1 MDSDIRNV
9 GVCLSGEIVTAGIIK
24 ILERDMDSMRIH
36 TINNPDNSLVA
47 NLDILILDVRS
58 SGFGLLEK
66 SFRQYPQIKIIV
78 VLPSG
83 RLSAS
88 LFPTLIAEPNV
99 WAALSQDLPG
109 VLWRKSVKTVASGK
123 KYFTDAQK
131 EWLANE
137 VTARKKNACQTPR
150 EMEIIHLIKN
160 DHSLKEIAE
169 RLNLSQKTIGTY
181 VFRLRKKYQIKNLA
195 LLEI

>member
-1 MDSDIRNV
+1 MDTVSNV
-9 GVCLSGEIVTAGIIK
+9 GVYLSSEIVSAGIIK
-24 ILERDMDSMRIH
+24 VIGGDLDSVRVYM
-36 TINNPDNSLVA
+36 INNPDDSMVA
-47 NLDILILDVRS
+47 NLDILILDVQS

-78 VLPSG
+78 ALPSG

-88 LFPTLIAEPNV
+88 LFPALIAEPNV
-99 WAALSQDLPG
+99 WAALSLDLPG
-109 VLWRKSVKTVASGK
+109 AVWRKSIKTVASGK

-137 VTARKKNACQTPR
+137 VTARKMDACQTPR

-195 LLEI
+195 LLEV